1 MMNKTLVAN
10 KPDFQKFTDIL
21 ERASLTTYHDPDLS
35 SATKFGLSK
44 EFQSIWELSG
54 RFDDWNE
61 SDTRQLV
68 AHLYTIKELS
78 PAISDLILQE
88 LTQWPSLLPE
98 SVREDLIANNGH

>member
-1 MMNKTLVAN
+1 MMNKQLVTK
-10 KPDFQKFTDIL
+10 KPNLQEFTDIL

-35 SATKFGLSK
+35 SAAKFGLSK
-44 EFQSIWELSG
+44 EFQGIWKLSG
-54 RFDDWNE
+54 RFGDWNE

-88 LTQWPSLLPE
+88 LVQWPALLPE
-98 SVREDLIANNGH
+98 SVREDLIAKNGH